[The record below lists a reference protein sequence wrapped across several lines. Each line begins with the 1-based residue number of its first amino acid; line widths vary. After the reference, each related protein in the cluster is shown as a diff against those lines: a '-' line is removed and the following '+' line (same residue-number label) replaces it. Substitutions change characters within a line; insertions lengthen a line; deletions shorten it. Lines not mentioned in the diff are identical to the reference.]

1 MPGNPFQQRDNI
13 SGPSL
18 GPPWLI
24 AYNSNGQ
31 KFLYTIGLA
40 LDALLEKQSEAMRA
54 KCPGLADESA
64 IPFQAADRLLVQ
76 GPLEPNPSFVT
87 RLKGAFD
94 AWSIAGSRA
103 SVLGQIQA
111 YLTNTKVGVPG
122 AYPEALIVG
131 GNLTDTTW
139 DSIYVDTPQGGR
151 PSHTHVTP
159 INWDWDTKDQHWRA
173 WLVLFMH
180 LVATGVSGSAGS
192 YTSTGGSGVTGVTT
206 GFATLTGLSGLMPSD
221 VQNYITITGAA
232 SSGNNGTFQITSV
245 LSPTSAIIANTA
257 AVAPDANNGAIVWS
271 IGHYPYIGPAP
282 VWGSPDFVWGSTWTW
297 GVNADPLIIE
307 SIRAVLK
314 RWKSSATY
322 YPYII
327 ISFGGGDSTAGTEFS
342 PNSGQGTGNPDGTW
356 GDIGKLVGG
365 AWVPAKTTL
374 NPFTAFCDGS
384 GVSIRC
390 YEKNQT

>member
-24 AYNSNGQ
+24 GYNSNGQ
-31 KFLYTIGLA
+31 KFLYSIGLA
-40 LDALLEKQSEAMRA
+40 LDALLEKQNEAMRA

-87 RLKGAFD
+87 RLEGAFD

-111 YLTNTKVGVPG
+111 YLTNTTLGVNG
-122 AYPEALIVG
+122 AYPESLIVG

-139 DSIYVDTPQGGR
+139 DTIYVDTPQGDR
-151 PSHTHVTP
+151 PAHTHVTP

-180 LVATGVSGSAGS
+180 LVEEFSGTACSIS
-192 YTSTGGSGVTGVTT
+192 STGGSGVTGVTT
-206 GFATLTGLSGLMPSD
+206 GFAHVTGLIGMAGATQHYL
-221 VQNYITITGAA
+221 TISGAA
-232 SSGNNGTFQITSV
+232 TAANNGTFQVVAVVDDTEV
-245 LSPTSAIIANTA
+245 IIANPS
-257 AVAPDANNGAIVWS
+257 AVAPDANNGAIDYALAQ
-271 IGHYPYIGPAP
+271 YPYIGPAP
-282 VWGSPDFVWGSTWTW
+282 VWGSPDFVWGVPWTW

-356 GDIGKLVGG
+356 GDFGKLVDG